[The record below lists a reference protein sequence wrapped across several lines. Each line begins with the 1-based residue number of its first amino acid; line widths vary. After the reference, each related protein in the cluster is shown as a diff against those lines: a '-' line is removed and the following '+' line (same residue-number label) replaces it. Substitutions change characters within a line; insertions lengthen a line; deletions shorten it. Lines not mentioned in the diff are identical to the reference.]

1 MMKKIDAK
9 GMAQTVL
16 GLVNGEDLGVTMPHE
31 HLFVDMRCWLEEP
44 SNPEEKKLAHEK
56 VTLNNLWFARYN
68 KMSCEDNLILDD
80 VDLAI
85 KEAFYFKEAGG
96 NTIVDVTSNN
106 INRNPEGLVMVA
118 KETGLN
124 IIMGTSYY
132 IASSYTPE
140 MEMKTKSET
149 EIAKEFI
156 RDIAVGVGNTEIK
169 AGIIGEIGTSWP
181 LNSEERK
188 VLIAAGLA
196 QQETGVAIN
205 IHPGAH
211 REAPFEYVKILEEVG
226 ADLSRVIISHMG
238 RTFPPSARMD
248 RAKLAEKG
256 CYLEFDMFYG
266 VYTTPKVTP
275 YDVTNDTIQ
284 ITEIKELIQDGF
296 LNQILISRDVCY
308 KVMLRSYGDG
318 GYAHILK
325 VILPRMK
332 LKGISDEEI
341 QIIIVE
347 NPRSILTF

>member
-1 MMKKIDAK
+1 
-9 GMAQTVL
+9 MAQTVL
-16 GLVNGEDLGVTMPHE
+16 GLVDGSDLGITMPHE
-31 HLFVDMRCWLEEP
+31 HLFIDMRCWMEEP
-44 SNPEEKKLAHEK
+44 SSQEDKKLSHK
-56 VTLNNLWFARYN
+56 KITMDNLWFARYN
-68 KMSCEDNLILDD
+68 KMCCEDNLILDD
-80 VDLAI
+80 ADLAI

-96 NTIVDVTSNN
+96 NTIVDVTCNN
-106 INRNPEGLVMVA
+106 INRSPAGLVKVA

-132 IASSYTPE
+132 IAASFTPE
-140 MEMKTKSET
+140 MEIERKSEQ
-149 EIAKEFI
+149 EIAEEFI
-156 RDIAVGVGNTEIK
+156 RDIVVGVENSGIK
-169 AGIIGEIGTSWP
+169 AGIIGEIGTTWP
-181 LNSEERK
+181 LNIEERK

-196 QQETGVAIN
+196 QQETGAAIN

-211 REAPFEYVKILEEVG
+211 REAPLEYVKILEGVG
-226 ADLSRVIISHMG
+226 ADLSKVIISHVG
-238 RTFPPSARMD
+238 RTFPPAARMD

-296 LNQILISRDVCY
+296 LNQILVSRDVCY

-325 VILPRMK
+325 VILPRMR

-341 QIIIVE
+341 QTIIVK

>member
-1 MMKKIDAK
+1 MKIKDVE

-16 GLVNGEDLGVTMPHE
+16 GLVDGGDLGITMPHE
-31 HLFVDMRCWLEEP
+31 HLFIDLRCWMEEP
-44 SNPEEKKLAHEK
+44 SNSQEKKLAYK
-56 VTLNNLWFARYN
+56 KITLDNLWFARYN

-85 KEAFYFKEAGG
+85 KEASYFKEAGG
-96 NTIVDVTSNN
+96 NTIVDVTCNN
-106 INRNPEGLVMVA
+106 INRNPEGLVQVA
-118 KETGLN
+118 KETELN

-132 IASSYTPE
+132 IAPSFTPE
-140 MEMKTKSET
+140 MEMGKKSVL
-149 EIAKEFI
+149 EIAEEFI
-156 RDIAVGVGNTEIK
+156 RDIEVGVENTGIK

-181 LNSEERK
+181 LNREERK

-196 QQETGVAIN
+196 QQETGAAIN

-211 REAPFEYVKILEEVG
+211 REAPFEYVKILEEVE

-238 RTFPPSARMD
+238 RTFPPSARVD
-248 RAKLAEKG
+248 RVKLAEKG

-308 KVMLRSYGDG
+308 KVMLRAYGDG
-318 GYAHILK
+318 GYSHILK
-325 VILPRMK
+325 VILPRMR
-332 LKGISDEEI
+332 LKGVSDVEI
-341 QIIIVE
+341 HTIIVE